1 MSKTILLTGGTG
13 LLGSHLGCEF
23 LKRGHRVIYL
33 ARPRRNSSARER
45 VLAVLSHLDRTV
57 AQRCQDQIEIWDGD
71 VAQAHLGQD
80 AEYIAARRGTID
92 EVWHSAAVLHF
103 RDTCEK
109 IDEEI
114 NINGTANVLDVA
126 NAIGARRFHHIS
138 TAYVSGTA
146 PGRVFETHC
155 THVHGF
161 RNPYERTKYDAERVV
176 RRKSRDYSLQT
187 TIYRPAVIVGDSRS
201 GRSLNFTGFYNI
213 AKIMYLIRRAL
224 LRTLRND
231 PDRLTT
237 TGVHVDG
244 DAVIFPLRLPCA
256 PHATV
261 NLVTIDYVVST
272 MLQLM
277 DTPEAIGQTY
287 HITNPNPPRII
298 ELLREGC
305 RMLNLHG
312 IEFVACSFRDAL
324 QLIRTEIQQYAR
336 LGLNIGFCLE
346 IREYIH
352 YFFGEPVF
360 DQSNLTR
367 TLGPRLSPAPRIT
380 PARLRQLLS
389 FAMHQQ
395 WRNVAT

>member
-1 MSKTILLTGGTG
+1 
-13 LLGSHLGCEF
+13 
-23 LKRGHRVIYL
+23 
-33 ARPRRNSSARER
+33 
-45 VLAVLSHLDRTV
+45 
-57 AQRCQDQIEIWDGD
+57 
-71 VAQAHLGQD
+71 
-80 AEYIAARRGTID
+80 
-92 EVWHSAAVLHF
+92 
-103 RDTCEK
+103 
-109 IDEEI
+109 
-114 NINGTANVLDVA
+114 
-126 NAIGARRFHHIS
+126 
-138 TAYVSGTA
+138 
-146 PGRVFETHC
+146 
-155 THVHGF
+155 
-161 RNPYERTKYDAERVV
+161 
-176 RRKSRDYSLQT
+176 
-187 TIYRPAVIVGDSRS
+187 
-201 GRSLNFTGFYNI
+201 
-213 AKIMYLIRRAL
+213 
-224 LRTLRND
+224 
-231 PDRLTT
+231 
-237 TGVHVDG
+237 VDG
-244 DAVIFPLRLPCA
+244 DAVFFLRLPCA